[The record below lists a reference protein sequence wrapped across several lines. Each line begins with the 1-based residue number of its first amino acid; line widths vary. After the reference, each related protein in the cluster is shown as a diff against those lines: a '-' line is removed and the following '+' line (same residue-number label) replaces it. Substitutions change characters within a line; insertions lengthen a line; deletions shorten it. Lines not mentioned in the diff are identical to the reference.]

1 LRFLGCGIAASRI
14 SWFEFAAGFPYYCS
28 MPYNYSNSPSA
39 SFGGPIT
46 RTVRALITVNVAVW
60 VLQIL
65 GRTAGIHLIEGYLGL
80 IPWRVTHEYM
90 IWQLVS
96 YMFLHDTA
104 GMNGFFHI
112 FINMFT
118 LYMFGNDLERVWGA
132 RRFLTYYLV
141 TGIGAGICSY
151 LVAPN
156 AITVTIGASGAVYG
170 LLLAYGMLY
179 PNRLVYLYLLFP
191 IKVKWLVVFMGILAF
206 LSSITGSQPGVANIA
221 HLGGILVGL
230 VFLKGRDW
238 MQRFHLYKTD
248 RRSEELKREF
258 EAYYAEMRRK
268 IDEGKKPT
276 IH

>member
-1 LRFLGCGIAASRI
+1 MRLLLPIEAWIEITS
-14 SWFEFAAGFPYYCS
+14 GFPYYLG
-28 MPYNYSNSPSA
+28 MAYHYSNSPSV

-46 RTVRALITVNVAVW
+46 NTVKMLIITNVVVW

-65 GRTAGIHLIEGYLGL
+65 ARAAGVNLIEAYLGL
-80 IPWRVTHEYM
+80 IPWRVTHQGM
-90 IWQLVS
+90 MWQLVS

-104 GMNGFFHI
+104 GANGFFHI
-112 FINMFT
+112 FINMIT

-132 RRFLTYYLV
+132 KRFLTYYLV

-156 AITVTIGASGAVYG
+156 AISITIGASGAVYG

-179 PNRLVYLYLLFP
+179 PNRLIYLYLLFP
-191 IKVKWLVVFMGILAF
+191 VKVKWLVFFMGILAF

-221 HLGGILVGL
+221 HLGGLLVGL

-238 MQRFHLYKTD
+238 MQRLVMRQND
-248 RRSEELKREF
+248 RKREALKRQF
-258 EAYYAEMRRK
+258 EMYYSEMRRK
-268 IDEGKKPT
+268 IDEEKKPT

>member
-1 LRFLGCGIAASRI
+1 METAPAVEFPVRI
-14 SWFEFAAGFPYYCS
+14 PYYLG
-28 MPYNYSNSPSA
+28 MPYYYSNSPSI
-39 SFGGPIT
+39 SFGGPVT
-46 RTVRALITVNVAVW
+46 RTVKTLIIINAAVW

-65 GRTAGIHLIEGYLGL
+65 ARAVGTNFIEAWFGL
-80 IPWRVTHEYM
+80 IPWRVSHEFM

-112 FINMFT
+112 FINMIT
-118 LYMFGNDLERVWGA
+118 LYMFGNDLERVWGPK
-132 RRFLTYYLV
+132 RFLSYYFI
-141 TGIGAGICSY
+141 TGVGAGICSY
-151 LVAPN
+151 LVSPN
-156 AITVTIGASGAVYG
+156 ALTVTIGASGAVYG

-179 PNRLVYLYLLFP
+179 PNRLVYVYMLFP
-191 IKVKWLVVFMGILAF
+191 VKVKWLVVFMGVLAF
-206 LSSITGSQPGVANIA
+206 LSSITGSEPGVANIA

-238 MQRFHLYKTD
+238 L
-248 RRSEELKREF
+248 RRLPRYGKSSRADDLERQF

-268 IDEGKKPT
+268 IDKEKKTT